1 LDDHILSDTIDPS
14 IYWARLDN
22 IMVTCILDTLSP
34 ELHEIVCEPRETA
47 RQVWFALEAQFLNNY
62 KSCVLQFN
70 ARFHIFKQGDLSVSD
85 YCRRMKGMVD
95 DLCALGETITD
106 HHLILNLLH
115 GLNKRFNHMKIFIK
129 WSQLFLS
136 VHTVYSHLELE
147 EIELDNSVA

>member
-1 LDDHILSDTIDPS
+1 
-14 IYWARLDN
+14 
-22 IMVTCILDTLSP
+22 
-34 ELHEIVCEPRETA
+34 
-47 RQVWFALEAQFLNNY
+47 VWFALEAQFLNNY